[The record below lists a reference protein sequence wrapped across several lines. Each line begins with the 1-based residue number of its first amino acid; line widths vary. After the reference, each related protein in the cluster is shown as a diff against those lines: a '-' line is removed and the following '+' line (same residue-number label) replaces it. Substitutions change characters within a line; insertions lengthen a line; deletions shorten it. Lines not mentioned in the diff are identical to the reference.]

1 MNMLAKLAVPKR
13 VLLKRALSGDT
24 AQAALD
30 PTSETALAPAPPP
43 AHELERPVDVR
54 ARNLEIRLA
63 ETPEETQSVP

>member
-43 AHELERPVDVR
+43 LSEPAMVSAMAGPLPD
-54 ARNLEIRLA
+54 LA
-63 ETPEETQSVP
+63 DLADPPAA